1 MIRRLPSIGLDA
13 RPTTHS
19 SSPAS
24 DVTTAGSWGGAPYRF
39 VYDQETST
47 TQITST
53 SGMSDDRVF
62 GEDARLLRDLGSDL
76 DASTR
81 NTRLSSS
88 RDFAIRALRAG
99 WINRAGRLQGR
110 LDASTFQPRL
120 RRVEI
125 EVSTRCNFSCAY
137 CFSESS
143 PTQKDQMSTSD
154 ILETARAAADMGVD
168 MIDLTGGELTIHRDW
183 KAIVTEIRR
192 LGLPVSLHTNGSRLT
207 PPNVDFL
214 KSVGV
219 RQVQVTVESHLAE
232 IQEAI
237 RGPKGSFDRIIE
249 GIRRAR
255 EAGLIVRV
263 VALVHRENISTI
275 RDSVRFFQSEL
286 MTSVYL
292 DRVIST
298 GTEGAAGMAVSEE
311 EFWDAIE
318 PLIHEG
324 NKATRV
330 CTPEEPQYADA
341 HTEPE
346 CGVGHSFLYV
356 TAEGE
361 FAICPT
367 MTSREAEAFSGPR
380 VSERVG
386 LQEAWEASELFNKYR
401 DVNCE
406 NLHRCPAGGACG
418 GGCRSNAYAATGSV
432 TAPDEVQCNVMKNP
446 NKAFV
451 PFRDLYRRTSE

>member
-1 MIRRLPSIGLDA
+1 M
-13 RPTTHS
+13 TTH
-19 SSPAS
+19 
-24 DVTTAGSWGGAPYRF
+24 
-39 VYDQETST
+39 
-47 TQITST
+47 ITST
-53 SGMSDDRVF
+53 SGMNDHRVA
-62 GEDARLLRDLGSDL
+62 GEDARLLHELSSDL
-76 DASTR
+76 DASSR
-81 NTRLSSS
+81 NTKLSGS
-88 RDFAIRALRAG
+88 RDFAIHALRAG
-99 WINRAGRLQGR
+99 WIDRAGRLQGR
-110 LDASTFQPRL
+110 LDTSSFQPRL

-143 PTQKDQMSTSD
+143 PSQKDQMSTSD
-154 ILETARAAADMGVD
+154 IIETARAAADMGVD

-183 KAIVTEIRR
+183 KAIITEIRR

-207 PPNVDFL
+207 APNVEFL
-214 KSVGV
+214 KNIGV
-219 RQVQVTVESHLAE
+219 RQLQVTVESHLAE
-232 IQEAI
+232 VQEAI

-255 EAGLIVRV
+255 AAGLVVRV
-263 VALVHRENISTI
+263 VALVHRENIATI
-275 RDSVRFFQSEL
+275 QESVRFFQSEL

-298 GTEGAAGMAVSEE
+298 GTEGSAKMAVSEE
-311 EFWDAIE
+311 EFWEAIE

-341 HTEPE
+341 DTEPE
-346 CGVGHSFLYV
+346 CGVGHSFLYL

-367 MTSREAEAFSGPR
+367 MTSREAAVFSGPR
-380 VSERVG
+380 IHERVG
-386 LQEAWEASELFNKYR
+386 LREAWEASELFNKYR

-406 NLHRCPAGGACG
+406 NLHKCPAGGACG

-432 TAPDEVQCNVMKNP
+432 TAPDQIQCNVMKNP
-446 NKAFV
+446 GKTFV
-451 PFRDLYRRTSE
+451 PFRELYRRTSG